1 MITSGQTIHRKLCRI
16 KSTGRRSIENAKQ
29 LGNIISAQVYSKC
42 ELDSHAD
49 TILVGAICAILQY
62 KEKECNI
69 STFREDLDSINNV
82 SIMNAE
88 ISWQS
93 SETGQTYILV
103 LNEALWMEDNT
114 DHSLVNPNQL
124 GYYVTKVQDNPMSAE
139 PIPIVT

>member
-1 MITSGQTIHRKLCRI
+1 MY
-16 KSTGRRSIENAKQ
+16 
-29 LGNIISAQVYSKC
+29 VKC
-42 ELDSHAD
+42 EIDSHAD
-49 TILVGAICAILQY
+49 TIVAGANCVIIQY
-62 KEKECNI
+62 TGKECDV
-69 STFREDLDSINNV
+69 SPFREYLDSIKNV
-82 SIMNAE
+82 PIVHAAT
-88 ISWQS
+88 SWKS